1 MPSPDAPAPAPAPRA
16 LTIRSREGTLTT
28 TSDPAVI
35 SDLLRRGGK
44 VEGAQEG
51 ASRVAEEEK
60 TARYE
65 GAAQTA
71 RTIVEGIGRG
81 ATFGATDVAARLLG
95 NEYDVADRSGRR
107 KANPL
112 AAGISEGAG
121 ALAPALLSGGTG
133 VAGAAARLTPAGR
146 VSAGAARLAEGG
158 GIARAAAGGA
168 LEGAAQ
174 SAGSYVSDVALGD
187 RDLTAEGVVGSLGRG
202 ALAGGG
208 IAGGLAV
215 TGKGLMAAKR
225 LFPESAGA
233 AGREAAEKS
242 SREVSEALDRA
253 LGDAQNA
260 ENQLAQR
267 ALNARTAREAA
278 DPLAAERAAAARRT
292 ADTADALGRAQLDEL
307 VPSAVPRA
315 LDPVAARISAAAR
328 RTSDTF
334 DALGRAQLDEL
345 APATPIPRG
354 RDPRISTASSVDD
367 LEAQLAATR
376 DELAAA
382 GGAGGLRA
390 RATAAAP
397 APPGPQPLAGTARR
411 KIAGELQDQRP
422 ADVFNAPSR
431 RGRSIPDSELESLS
445 PSDLLAVARGEI
457 KAGAPK
463 AGGRK
468 AATEVAASADD
479 LESQLAATLASMR
492 GGGTLADAAAPAA
505 STATKAGRRASA
517 RAPKAPSAGEDL
529 ESQLAGTLASVRSGQ
544 SLDDI
549 AARARRVE
557 DAVDEA
563 VGDAASLEAKAAA
576 RELREARR
584 ELEAVVGAAALKPVA
599 PPLVLPPLA
608 AKAVAA
614 ETGGD
619 AVDAMRRALRGGT
632 DDVGDEVARAIPA
645 FQRFE
650 AAQVR
655 AAEVLGDIAPPGL
668 KAAADDIAAASAAH
682 RQAVTQAEVDA
693 GITIGRERAGDLAQ
707 AMARA
712 GKADALAAGNAA
724 YPARAGLSVL
734 DDAGAAAGG
743 GKSGRALDFAA
754 ALDLLS
760 ETGIPGLPSAASIPV
775 IGPMLSL
782 YLKARAASRVFGK
795 FGGKLPATVE
805 ARAAKASSQMRDR
818 VNKSVRALLDAT
830 AKAAPR
836 AAIPAASIAE
846 SIARPLFGG
855 KAREETDPAAAW
867 KRASTEL
874 DKLGN
879 PAALD
884 AAVRAAVPTSD
895 PGLARALQTVAGRKV
910 AFLASKLPRPPVD
923 LQSPFSRLVDDWKPS
938 RNELAAFARYKE
950 AVDDP
955 AGVLERAVAGQ
966 VSLEGVEA
974 LRTVYPRQYQDART
988 QLLLLAMEHGKE
1000 LPRGRREMLSVLF
1013 DVPLDPTQIP
1023 AYVASMQANFEAP
1036 PPAPAPQP
1044 AMPAQP
1050 QPAITRPTK
1059 FAARAALPGDE

>member
-1 MPSPDAPAPAPAPRA
+1 MPDPSPPAPAPAPRA
-16 LTIRSREGTLTT
+16 ITIRSREGTLTT

-35 SDLLRRGGK
+35 ADLLRRGGA
-44 VEGAQEG
+44 VESATEGAER
-51 ASRVAEEEK
+51 AADE
-60 TARYE
+60 ARTERYQ

-71 RTIVEGIGRG
+71 RTVIEGLGRG

-107 KANPL
+107 KANPI
-112 AAGISEGAG
+112 AAGVSEGAG

-133 VAGAAARLTPAGR
+133 AAGVAARLTPAGR
-146 VSAGAARLAEGG
+146 LSAGAARVAEGG
-158 GIARAAAGGA
+158 GVARAALGGA
-168 LEGAAQ
+168 IEGAAQ
-174 SAGSYVSDVALGD
+174 NAGTYVSDVALGD
-187 RDLTAEGVVGSLGRG
+187 RDLTAEGVVGALGTG

-208 IAGGLAV
+208 IGGGLAV

-233 AGREAAEKS
+233 AGREAAERS
-242 SREVSEALDRA
+242 SREVADALDRA

-260 ENQLAQR
+260 ENQLTAR
-267 ALNARTAREAA
+267 AANARAAREAV
-278 DPLAAERAAAARRT
+278 DPQAAARAAEARRT
-292 ADTADALGRAQLDEL
+292 AETADALGRAQLDEL
-307 VPSAVPRA
+307 AAPGTPRPARSPAGAGAVAQAPR
-315 LDPVAARISAAAR
+315 
-328 RTSDTF
+328 TTDTL
-334 DALGRAQLDEL
+334 DALARAELDDL
-345 APATPIPRG
+345 APAPPIPRG
-354 RDPRISTASSVDD
+354 RDPRSAVAASVDD

-376 DELAAA
+376 DAVSREGSL
-382 GGAGGLRA
+382 LA
-390 RATAAAP
+390 RA
-397 APPGPQPLAGTARR
+397 AGTAPAKAGKRR
-411 KIAGELQDQRP
+411 IAGELQDERI
-422 ADVFNAPSR
+422 ADPFHGTGR
-431 RGRSIPDSELESLS
+431 RVRSIPDEDLEALS
-445 PSDLLAVARGEI
+445 SADLLAAARGDI
-457 KAGAPK
+457 RAGAPARGTK
-463 AGGRK
+463 ATK
-468 AATEVAASADD
+468 ASKATTEAATPAADSIED
-479 LESQLAATLASMR
+479 QLAATLASMQS
-492 GGGTLADAAAPAA
+492 GKSIAELAAPTVASSQAAAAARRATRSAASDAAGAA
-505 STATKAGRRASA
+505 SNA
-517 RAPKAPSAGEDL
+517 RAA
-529 ESQLAGTLASVRSGQ
+529 Q
-544 SLDDI
+544 SLEDA

-563 VGDAASLEAKAAA
+563 VGDAASIEAKAAA
-576 RELREARR
+576 RELRAARR
-584 ELEAVVGAAALKPVA
+584 ELEEVVGAAAA
-599 PPLVLPPLA
+599 RPPTGPLTLPPLA
-608 AKAVAA
+608 AKAAQDA
-614 ETGGD
+614 GAD
-619 AVDAMRRALRGGT
+619 AVDAMRRALRGGS
-632 DDVGDEVARAIPA
+632 DDVGAEVARAIPA

-668 KAAADDIAAASAAH
+668 KAAADDIASSAAAH

-712 GKADALAAGNAA
+712 GKAEAQAAGNLA
-724 YPARAGLSVL
+724 YPARPGLSVL
-734 DDAGAAAGG
+734 DDAGGAAS

-805 ARAAKASSQMRDR
+805 ARAAKASAQMRDR
-818 VNKSVRALLDAT
+818 VNKSVRGLLDASSKT
-830 AKAAPR
+830 ATR
-836 AAIPAASIAE
+836 AAIPAASIAVTL
-846 SIARPLFGG
+846 ARPLLGG
-855 KAREETDPAAAW
+855 KAREETEPTAAW
-867 KRASTEL
+867 KKTSAEI
-874 DKLGN
+874 DKLSN
-879 PAALD
+879 PVALE

-974 LRTVYPRQYQDART
+974 LRTVYPRQYQEART
-988 QLLLLAMEHGKE
+988 QLLLLAMEHGQE
-1000 LPRGRREMLSVLF
+1000 LPRGRREMLSTLF
-1013 DVPLDPTQIP
+1013 DIPLDPTQIP
-1023 AYVASMQANFEAP
+1023 TYVASMQANFEAP
-1036 PPAPAPQP
+1036 PPAPPPQP